1 MSRHP
6 DRFRDKRLRRD
17 IRIERPGLSER
28 SISGSYRTGPTRFR
42 DRPEPDHGLRRVLR
56 LRDTPARI
64 KNLLFM
70 SNPNDRIM
78 NSPLG
83 PILGIVL
90 AAVLA
95 AGLPTEAAGK
105 SPDARLCTLP
115 VNSIRAVREYFR
127 YRGPSD
133 MPIVSGHR
141 GCREDGCPENS
152 IRAFEHT
159 LRRVPA
165 FFEIDPRMT
174 RDSVVV
180 LMHDP
185 TLDRTT
191 TGHGPVSE
199 HTWAELRELR
209 LKDVHGN
216 VTDERI
222 PTLEEAIRWSAGK
235 TVVNLDV
242 YTPKEV
248 LGPLLERLGFP
259 PHVML
264 TIHTPEQAE
273 YYYALSRK
281 TMFSIHI
288 KSLEQLEAFE
298 KTPIDWR
305 NVMAYVG
312 PRMLPENRELYERLR
327 AKGVRCMI
335 SLAPTYD
342 RRETPEQRREGYL
355 SDRDILPDV
364 IESDYPIELTRAL
377 QSLLGEERP

>member
-1 MSRHP
+1 M
-6 DRFRDKRLRRD
+6 K
-17 IRIERPGLSER
+17 
-28 SISGSYRTGPTRFR
+28 
-42 DRPEPDHGLRRVLR
+42 
-56 LRDTPARI
+56 
-64 KNLLFM
+64 
-70 SNPNDRIM
+70 
-78 NSPLG
+78 SPLG

-312 PRMLPENRELYERLR
+312 PRMLPENREAEGQGRPLHDLAGADLRPQGNARTAPGGLSERPGHPAGR
-327 AKGVRCMI
+327 
-335 SLAPTYD
+335 D
-342 RRETPEQRREGYL
+342 RVG
-355 SDRDILPDV
+355 LPDRADPRAAKPPRRRT
-364 IESDYPIELTRAL
+364 SLTTRAGL
-377 QSLLGEERP
+377 PLSPSPPRTACLRHETAGTESAKRSPGACSLKRSDGMLRCDERHRPPRTETAPGLSVRLKTAGKDS

>member
-78 NSPLG
+78 KSPLG

>member
-1 MSRHP
+1 MSDIPTASATKGFVGTSVSNGP
-6 DRFRDKRLRRD
+6 DF
-17 IRIERPGLSER
+17 PSEASPAVIGRALPDSGTGR
-28 SISGSYRTGPTRFR
+28 SLTTWTP
-42 DRPEPDHGLRRVLR
+42 RVLR

-64 KNLLFM
+64 RNLLFI
-70 SNPNDRIM
+70 SNPNDRNM
-78 NSPLG
+78 KSPLG
-83 PILGIVL
+83 PILGTVL

-95 AGLPTEAAGK
+95 AGLPAEAAGK
-105 SPDARLCTLP
+105 SPDARLRTLP

-264 TIHTPEQAE
+264 TIHTPRSRPNTTMRSAGRRCSRSTSR
-273 YYYALSRK
+273 ASSNWRHSRK
-281 TMFSIHI
+281 
-288 KSLEQLEAFE
+288 
-298 KTPIDWR
+298 
-305 NVMAYVG
+305 
-312 PRMLPENRELYERLR
+312 PRST
-327 AKGVRCMI
+327 GG
-335 SLAPTYD
+335 T
-342 RRETPEQRREGYL
+342 
-355 SDRDILPDV
+355 
-364 IESDYPIELTRAL
+364 
-377 QSLLGEERP
+377 

>member
-1 MSRHP
+1 
-6 DRFRDKRLRRD
+6 
-17 IRIERPGLSER
+17 
-28 SISGSYRTGPTRFR
+28 
-42 DRPEPDHGLRRVLR
+42 
-56 LRDTPARI
+56 
-64 KNLLFM
+64 M

-78 NSPLG
+78 KSPLG

-377 QSLLGEERP
+377 QSVLGEERP

>member
-1 MSRHP
+1 M
-6 DRFRDKRLRRD
+6 
-17 IRIERPGLSER
+17 
-28 SISGSYRTGPTRFR
+28 
-42 DRPEPDHGLRRVLR
+42 
-56 LRDTPARI
+56 
-64 KNLLFM
+64 
-70 SNPNDRIM
+70 
-78 NSPLG
+78 
-83 PILGIVL
+83 
-90 AAVLA
+90 
-95 AGLPTEAAGK
+95 
-105 SPDARLCTLP
+105 
-115 VNSIRAVREYFR
+115 REYFR

-364 IESDYPIELTRAL
+364 IRVGLPDRADPRAAKPPRRRTSLTTRAGL
-377 QSLLGEERP
+377 PLSPSPPRTACLRHETAGTESTKRSPGACSLKRSDGMLRCDERHRPPRTETAPGLSVRLKTAGNDS